1 MSLASRPL
9 VLMCS
14 TPVSGH
20 VIPMLAITGQLI
32 ARNYDVCFVSGS
44 GYRQQAEALGAKFVP
59 VEGYGDYY
67 DLTSWD
73 LDADWPEGKSHL
85 EGPACFQ
92 HDLIHI
98 FCKSLPSQHEA
109 IQRALKA
116 LRTEHPQ
123 RPIFVM
129 TESLNFGALALRL
142 GAPGLRPDGFIAIGL
157 NPILLTS
164 MDHSPFGS
172 GMLPDKTPEGRERNK
187 IANAAQKK
195 FFTPSQDAY
204 AEALRSTGAEPSD
217 EFLLDSLYTLP
228 DRFIQMC
235 PPSVE
240 YHRSDAPDTL
250 RFAGGYPAT
259 RRTASAWENPTWWE
273 EVITKKILTGKK
285 IVFVCQ
291 GTVAMDFNQL
301 VIPTMEALRNRSDI
315 NIIIALGRPG
325 ATLPAH
331 VSIPANCRVADFV
344 PYDSI
349 LPHVD
354 VFITTG
360 GYGSFQRA
368 LNNGTPLIMAGTTEE
383 KPESAARAE
392 WAGVAVNLRTTYPS
406 AEQLVK
412 AVDEILGSEKYKS
425 RALEIQAEIAGYDPV
440 GVIAQSI
447 EELARGASDCGENR
461 LSSVA
466 QPDAALQDCLKEA
479 VHVSSVEV
487 REM

>member
-1 MSLASRPL
+1 
-9 VLMCS
+9 MCS

-20 VIPMLAITGQLI
+20 IIPMLAIAEQLI
-32 ARNYDVCFVSGS
+32 TRGYDVCFVSGS
-44 GYRQQAEALGAKFVP
+44 GYRQQVEGTGASFVS
-59 VEGYGDYY
+59 VEGYGDFY

-73 LDADWPEGKSHL
+73 LDADWPEGEKHL
-85 EGPACFQ
+85 EGPACFN

-109 IQRALKA
+109 IQRALKV
-116 LRTEHPQ
+116 LRSEHPE

-129 TESLNFGALALRL
+129 TESLNFGALATRL
-142 GAPGLRPDGFIAIGL
+142 GAPGIRPDGFIAIGL

-172 GMLPDKTPEGRERNK
+172 GMLPDRTPEGRERNK
-187 IANAAQKK
+187 IANAAQKQ
-195 FFTPSQDAY
+195 FFAPSQTAY
-204 AEALRSTGAEPSD
+204 TEALRSVGAKPENA
-217 EFLLDSLYTLP
+217 FLLDSLYSLP

-235 PPSVE
+235 APSVE
-240 YHRSDAPDTL
+240 YHRGDAPDTL

-259 RRTASAWENPTWWE
+259 QRTKSNWEKPSWWDEVVIEKSANS
-273 EVITKKILTGKK
+273 KKV
-285 IVFVCQ
+285 VFVCQ

-301 VIPTMEALRNRSDI
+301 VIPTMAALQTRSDI
-315 NIIIALGRPG
+315 DVVIALGRPG
-325 ATLPAH
+325 ISLPTD
-331 VSIPANCRVADFV
+331 VSIPPNCRVEDFI

-406 AEQLVK
+406 VEQLSH
-412 AVDEILGSEKYKS
+412 AVDEVLENDKFKK
-425 RALEIQAEIAGYDPV
+425 RALEIQAEIAQYDPV
-440 GVIAQSI
+440 GVIVENI
-447 EELARGASDCGENR
+447 EELAKRRDR
-461 LSSVA
+461 
-466 QPDAALQDCLKEA
+466 D
-479 VHVSSVEV
+479 
-487 REM
+487 

>member
-1 MSLASRPL
+1 MALTHKPL

-20 VIPMLAITGQLI
+20 IIPMLAIAEQLI
-32 ARNYDVCFVSGS
+32 ARGYDVWFVSGS
-44 GYRQQAEALGAKFVP
+44 GYRQQAEATGATFVA

-73 LDADWPEGKSHL
+73 LDADWPEGEKHL
-85 EGPACFQ
+85 EGPACFN

-98 FCKSLPSQHEA
+98 FCKSVPSQHEA
-109 IQRALKA
+109 IRRALAMLKA
-116 LRTEHPQ
+116 QHPE
-123 RPIFVM
+123 RPILIM
-129 TESLNFGALALRL
+129 TESLNFGALAIRQ

-164 MDHSPFGS
+164 VDHPPFGS
-172 GMLPDKTPEGRERNK
+172 GMLPDRTPEGRERNR
-187 IANAAQKK
+187 IANEAQKQ
-195 FFTPSQDAY
+195 FFAPSQRAY
-204 AEALRSTGAEPSD
+204 IESLKSVGAMPKD
-217 EFLLDSLYTLP
+217 VFLLDSLYTLP

-235 PPSVE
+235 APSVE
-240 YHRSDAPDTL
+240 YERSDAPETL
-250 RFAGGYPAT
+250 RFAGGYPIT
-259 RRTASAWENPTWWE
+259 QRTSNNWQKPSWWDEVVMNKNASN
-273 EVITKKILTGKK
+273 KK

-301 VIPTMEALRNRSDI
+301 VIPTMNALQNRSDI
-315 NIIIALGRPG
+315 NVVIALGRPG
-325 ATLPAH
+325 VALPPDTS
-331 VSIPANCRVADFV
+331 VPTNCRVADFI

-368 LNNGTPLIMAGTTEE
+368 LNNGTPLVMAGTTEE

-406 AEQLVK
+406 VEQLSH
-412 AVDEILGSEKYKS
+412 AVDEVLENDRFKR

-440 GVIAQSI
+440 GVIIQSI
-447 EELARGASDCGENR
+447 EELAER
-461 LSSVA
+461 LN
-466 QPDAALQDCLKEA
+466 
-479 VHVSSVEV
+479 
-487 REM
+487 

>member
-1 MSLASRPL
+1 
-9 VLMCS
+9 
-14 TPVSGH
+14 
-20 VIPMLAITGQLI
+20 MLAIAEQLI
-32 ARNYDVCFVSGS
+32 TRGYDVCFVSGS
-44 GYRQQAEALGAKFVP
+44 GYRQQVEETGASFVS
-59 VEGYGDYY
+59 VEGYGDFY

-73 LDADWPEGKSHL
+73 LDADWPEGEKHL
-85 EGPACFQ
+85 EGPACFN

-109 IQRALKA
+109 IQNALKMHRNA
-116 LRTEHPQ
+116 HPE

-129 TESLNFGALALRL
+129 TESLNFGALATRL
-142 GAPGLRPDGFIAIGL
+142 GAPGIRPDGFIAIGL

-172 GMLPDKTPEGRERNK
+172 GMLPDRTPEGRERNK
-187 IANAAQKK
+187 IANAAQKQ
-195 FFTPSQDAY
+195 FFAPSQTAY
-204 AEALRSTGAEPSD
+204 TEALRSVGAKPRD
-217 EFLLDSLYTLP
+217 TFLLDSLYSLP

-235 PPSVE
+235 APSVE
-240 YHRSDAPDTL
+240 YHRGDAPDTL

-259 RRTASAWENPTWWE
+259 QRTKGNWEKPSWWDEVVIKKSANS
-273 EVITKKILTGKK
+273 KKV
-285 IVFVCQ
+285 VFVCQ

-301 VIPTMEALRNRSDI
+301 VIPTMTALQTRLDI
-315 NIIIALGRPG
+315 DVVIALGRLG
-325 ATLPAH
+325 ISLPTD
-331 VSIPANCRVADFV
+331 VSIPSNCRVEDFI

-406 AEQLVK
+406 VEQLSH
-412 AVDEILGSEKYKS
+412 AVDVVLENDNFKK
-425 RALEIQAEIAGYDPV
+425 RALEIQAEIAQYDPV
-440 GVIAQSI
+440 GVVIENI
-447 EELARGASDCGENR
+447 EELTKQRGRD
-461 LSSVA
+461 
-466 QPDAALQDCLKEA
+466 
-479 VHVSSVEV
+479 
-487 REM
+487 

>member
-1 MSLASRPL
+1 MSLATRPL

-20 VIPMLAITGQLI
+20 IIPMLAIAGQLI

-44 GYRQQAEALGAKFVP
+44 GYRQQAEALGVTFVP

-73 LDADWPEGKSHL
+73 LDADWPEGEKHL

-116 LRTEHPQ
+116 LKTEHPQ
-123 RPIFVM
+123 KSIFVM
-129 TESLNFGALALRL
+129 TESLNFGALAIRL
-142 GAPGLRPDGFIAIGL
+142 GASGLQPDGFIAIGL

-172 GMLPDKTPEGRERNK
+172 GMLPDRTPEGRERNRV
-187 IANAAQKK
+187 ANSAQKQ

-204 AEALRSTGAEPSD
+204 NEALTSVGAEPSD
-217 EFLLDSLYTLP
+217 GFLLDSLYTLP

-235 PPSVE
+235 TPSVE

-259 RRTASAWENPTWWE
+259 GRATSTWEKPTWWQ
-273 EVITKKILTGKK
+273 EVVAKKSVTGQK

-301 VIPTMEALRNRSDI
+301 VLPTMEALRNRPDI
-315 NIIIALGRPG
+315 NIVIALGRPG
-325 ATLPAH
+325 ATLPTN
-331 VSIPANCRVADFV
+331 VSVPANCQVADFI

-406 AEQLVK
+406 AEQLSQ
-412 AVDEILGSEKYKS
+412 AVDEILENDKFKE
-425 RALEIQAEIAGYDPV
+425 RALEIQTEIAQYDPV
-440 GVIAQSI
+440 GVIIESI
-447 EELARGASDCGENR
+447 EELAKRKGRN
-461 LSSVA
+461 
-466 QPDAALQDCLKEA
+466 
-479 VHVSSVEV
+479 
-487 REM
+487 